1 MKQLA
6 TGEAVVLCVAGG
18 RRVAT
23 IRVQPPGPAGEP

>member
-6 TGEAVVLCVAGG
+6 TGEAVVLSIVGR

-23 IRVQPPGPAGEP
+23 LRVLRPCSAGEM